1 MKIKDLGNRQ
11 VFTGVMALS
20 LVVLGLVILLNS
32 LPQRDEIPAF
42 VAWLPR
48 LNAILNATCTVLLIW
63 SWRMIKVRRI
73 DQHKKL
79 NLTAFV
85 LSSLFLCCFILLV
98 SKHITRKPVPSG
110 LFT

>member
-1 MKIKDLGNRQ
+1 MKIIDLGNRQ

-32 LPQRDEIPAF
+32 LPQREEIPAF

-48 LNAILNATCTVLLIW
+48 LNATLNATCTVLLVW
-63 SWRMIKVRRI
+63 SWRMIKARRT
-73 DQHKKL
+73 DLHKKL

-85 LSSLFLCCFILLV
+85 YHRLPIE
-98 SKHITRKPVPSG
+98 RKAEA
-110 LFT
+110 